1 LVQTFLVRRRITNA
15 LRFRAPSGSESW
27 VRDMMVRRDFAA
39 GNKFVAYRTWEREIR
54 HRASVKMAQFK
65 FADPKF
71 ASTEAM
77 LPNGYVRPTQQFAF
91 DCFAD
96 FNTWFHSSVLG

>member
-1 LVQTFLVRRRITNA
+1 
-15 LRFRAPSGSESW
+15 
-27 VRDMMVRRDFAA
+27 MVRRDFAA